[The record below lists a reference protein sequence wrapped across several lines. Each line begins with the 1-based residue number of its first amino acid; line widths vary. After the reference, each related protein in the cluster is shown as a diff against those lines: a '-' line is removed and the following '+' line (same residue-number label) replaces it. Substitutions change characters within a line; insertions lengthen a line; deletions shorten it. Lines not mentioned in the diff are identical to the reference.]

1 VIKLKLKGQ
10 VAIVTGSSIGIG
22 RASALALAREGADVV
37 VNYLDYEKEADEVVA
52 RIQKMGRKSF
62 KIQVDVREFQ
72 CVLEMVKVALK
83 TFGRIDILVNNAG
96 IVRDKTLLK
105 MNPIDWETV
114 LATNL
119 TGVFNCS
126 KAVLETM
133 VEQKSGKIINISSI
147 IGQMG
152 NFGQTNYAA
161 SKAGVIGLT
170 KSLAKELAHKGITV
184 NAIAPG
190 FTETNLV
197 DCIPEKA
204 KTKLLEQIPMKR
216 FAKPEE
222 IAAVVVFLASDAS
235 SFITGEVVNVNG
247 GMYM

>member
-1 VIKLKLKGQ
+1 MKVKLKGR
-10 VAIVTGSSIGIG
+10 VAIVTGSSRGIG
-22 RASALALAREGADVV
+22 RASALALAREGADIV
-37 VNYLDYEKEADEVVA
+37 VNYLECEKEADEIVDII
-52 RIQKMGRKSF
+52 RKMGRKSF
-62 KIQVDVREFQ
+62 KVQADVRQFH
-72 CVLEMVKVALK
+72 CVLKMVEVTIK

-96 IVRDKTLLK
+96 IIRDNTLRK
-105 MNPIDWETV
+105 MKLNEWESV

-119 TGVFNCS
+119 TGVFHCTR
-126 KAVLETM
+126 AVLGTM
-133 VEQKSGKIINISSI
+133 LKQESGRIINISSV

-161 SKAGVIGLT
+161 SKAGVIGFT
-170 KSLAKELAHKGITV
+170 KSLARELASKGITV

-190 FTETNLV
+190 FTETSLV
-197 DCIPEKA
+197 KSLPEKIKA
-204 KTKLLEQIPMKR
+204 ELLERIPMKR
-216 FAKPEE
+216 FARPEE

>member
-1 VIKLKLKGQ
+1 MKVNLKGR
-10 VAIVTGSSIGIG
+10 VAIVTGSSRGIG
-22 RASALALAREGADVV
+22 RASALALARDGADIV
-37 VNYLDYEKEADEVVA
+37 VNYLECEKEADEIVDII
-52 RIQKMGRKSF
+52 RKMGRQSF
-62 KIQVDVREFQ
+62 KVQADVRKFQ
-72 CVLEMVKVALK
+72 CVLKMVEVTIK

-96 IVRDKTLLK
+96 IIRDNTLRK
-105 MNPIDWETV
+105 MKLNEWENV

-119 TGVFNCS
+119 TGVFHCTR
-126 KAVLETM
+126 AVLGTM
-133 VEQKSGKIINISSI
+133 LKQESGRIINISSV

-161 SKAGVIGLT
+161 SKAGVIGFT
-170 KSLAKELAHKGITV
+170 KSLARELASKGITV

-190 FTETNLV
+190 FTETSLV
-197 DCIPEKA
+197 KSLPEKIKA
-204 KTKLLEQIPMKR
+204 ELLERIPMKR
-216 FAKPEE
+216 FARPEE

>member
-1 VIKLKLKGQ
+1 MKVNLKGR
-10 VAIVTGSSIGIG
+10 VAIVTGSSRGIG
-22 RASALALAREGADVV
+22 RASALALAREGADIV
-37 VNYLDYEKEADEVVA
+37 VNYLECEKEADEIVDII
-52 RIQKMGRKSF
+52 RKMGRQSF
-62 KIQVDVREFQ
+62 KVQADVRKFQ
-72 CVLEMVKVALK
+72 FVSKMVEVTIK

-96 IVRDKTLLK
+96 IIRDNTLRK
-105 MNPIDWETV
+105 MKLNEWENV

-119 TGVFNCS
+119 TGVFHCTR
-126 KAVLETM
+126 AVLGTM
-133 VEQKSGKIINISSI
+133 LKQESGRIINISSV

-161 SKAGVIGLT
+161 SKAGVIGFT
-170 KSLAKELAHKGITV
+170 KSLARELASKGITV

-190 FTETNLV
+190 FTETSLVKNL
-197 DCIPEKA
+197 PEKIKA
-204 KTKLLEQIPMKR
+204 ELLERIPMKR
-216 FAKPEE
+216 FARPEE

>member
-1 VIKLKLKGQ
+1 MKVKLKGR
-10 VAIVTGSSIGIG
+10 VAIVTGSSRGIG
-22 RASALALAREGADVV
+22 RASALALAREGADIV
-37 VNYLDYEKEADEVVA
+37 VNYLEYEKEADETVDII
-52 RIQKMGRKSF
+52 RKMGRQSF
-62 KIQVDVREFQ
+62 KVQADVRKFQ
-72 CVLEMVKVALK
+72 CVLKMVEVTIK

-96 IVRDKTLLK
+96 IIRDNTLRK
-105 MNPIDWETV
+105 MKLNEWENV

-119 TGVFNCS
+119 TGVFHCTR
-126 KAVLETM
+126 AVLGTM
-133 VEQKSGKIINISSI
+133 LKQESGRIINISSV

-161 SKAGVIGLT
+161 SKAGVIGFT
-170 KSLAKELAHKGITV
+170 KSLARELARKGITV

-190 FTETNLV
+190 FTETSLVKNL
-197 DCIPEKA
+197 PEKIKA
-204 KTKLLEQIPMKR
+204 ELLERIPMKR
-216 FAKPEE
+216 FARPEE